1 MIETDLIPGDVLRG
15 RSRELENLSVPGA
28 LFTLES
34 GSMRCS
40 ACAHRC
46 VLDEGSG
53 GACKIRIRR
62 GDELRVPFGYVAR
75 RYVRPVETNTLFHVR
90 PGASALTFGMYG
102 CDLRCPY
109 CHNFRVSQALRDP
122 VAGGPVHAVSAEA
135 LVEEAVRAGCAVV
148 CAAYNEPLLTAEWAH
163 AVFAEARRRGLVTAL
178 VTDGHSTPEAIEF
191 MRPVT
196 DVFRVDLKGFTEEQ
210 YRTLGGRLRPV
221 MDSIALAKELG
232 YWVEV
237 VTLVVPGF
245 NDDARGLRWLCDAIR
260 AVDPTIPWHLN
271 AFQPR
276 YRMSDRPA
284 MSAEALF
291 QFASTAYAR
300 GLSFV
305 YVGNVRSD
313 TFSATR
319 CPACHASLIERHDW
333 QAVRVG
339 LEGGVCPHCASVLPG
354 LW

>member
-1 MIETDLIPGDVLRG
+1 MSESELVSSDVLRA
-15 RSRELENLSVPGA
+15 RSRDLEALSVPGD
-28 LFTLES
+28 LFTLKD
-34 GSMRCS
+34 GMMRCS

-75 RYVRPVETNTLFHVR
+75 RYVRPVETNTLYHVR

-109 CHNFRVSQALRDP
+109 CHNFKVSQALRDP
-122 VAGGPVHAVSAEA
+122 VAGGPVQVVTAEA
-135 LVEEAVRAGCAVV
+135 LVDDAVRAGCSVV
-148 CAAYNEPLLTAEWAH
+148 CAAYNEPMLTAEWAH
-163 AVFAEARRRGLVTAL
+163 AVFSRARARGLVTAL
-178 VTDGHSTPEAIEF
+178 VTDGHSTPEAVEF

-196 DVFRVDLKGFTEEQ
+196 DVFRVDLKGFTEAQ
-210 YRTLGGRLRPV
+210 YRSLGGRLKPV
-221 MDSIALAKELG
+221 VDSIALAKQLG

-245 NDDARGLRWLCDAIR
+245 NDDERGLRFLGDAIR
-260 AVDPTIPWHLN
+260 AVDPAIPWHLN

-276 YRMSDRPA
+276 YRMADRPA
-284 MSAEALF
+284 MGSGALF
-291 QFASTAYAR
+291 QYASSAYAR

-305 YVGNVRSD
+305 YVGNVTSD
-313 TFSATR
+313 TFSTTR
-319 CPACHASLIERHDW
+319 CPACHTSVVERHDF
-333 QAVRVG
+333 QAVKVTVANG
-339 LEGGVCPHCASVLPG
+339 DCPSCGFRLPG
-354 LW
+354 VW

>member
-1 MIETDLIPGDVLRG
+1 
-15 RSRELENLSVPGA
+15 
-28 LFTLES
+28 
-34 GSMRCS
+34 MRCS

-53 GACKIRIRR
+53 GACKVRIRR

-90 PGASALTFGMYG
+90 PGAPALTFGMYG
-102 CDLRCPY
+102 CDLRCGY

-122 VAGGPVHAVSAEA
+122 SAGGPVQVVSAEG
-135 LVEEAVRAGCAVV
+135 LVDEAVRAGCAVV
-148 CAAYNEPLLTAEWAH
+148 CAAYNEPMLTAEWAY
-163 AVFAEARRRGLVTAL
+163 AVFEVARARGLVTAL
-178 VTDGHSTPEAIEF
+178 VTDGHSTPEALEF

-196 DVFRVDLKGFTEEQ
+196 DVFRVDLKGFNDEQ
-210 YRTLGGRLRPV
+210 YRTLGGRFRPV
-221 MDSIALAKELG
+221 MDSIALAKQLG

-245 NDDARGLRWLCDAIR
+245 NDDPRGLRWLCDAIR
-260 AVDPTIPWHLN
+260 AVDPNIPWHLN

-276 YRMSDRPA
+276 YRMTDRPA
-284 MSAEALF
+284 MGSGALF
-291 QFASTAYAR
+291 QYASSAYAR

-305 YVGNVRSD
+305 YVGNVTSD
-313 TFSATR
+313 LFSATR
-319 CPACHASLIERHDW
+319 CPSCRASVIERHDW
-333 QAVRVG
+333 SAVRVG
-339 LEGGVCPHCASVLPG
+339 LEAGACPHCAAVLPG